1 MNNRHRRRRSDE
13 ERGPVSY
20 ALCAARVR
28 TYLRIRPCARTYV
41 QSALV
46 PASKGHAPNVRTEH
60 PRLRRLAD
68 RLRRQSHLVERACL
82 RTYVREDAC
91 CLRVCPPSTRMS
103 SSLLASVGS
112 SCSCWICAT
121 IAWPCSRSLSK
132 ASLTTCLMLSSLD
145 LRRIVLRLRFLF
157 ITYVRTPAWGAF
169 ANTSNAASLD
179 HGGASS
185 TEAVGVETCV
195 ADRSWLVAF
204 LKWRAA
210 PCSRILAHWAGKN
223 SLRTYVR
230 TYVRTY
236 IRTYVNCKQRVQS
249 CMRTYFAPVLRRNTR
264 IRTYVRE
271 LQATRSIVHANVRS
285 VRNPTQH
292 TNTYVRTYVRTHIY
306 VRTYLI

>member
-82 RTYVREDAC
+82 RTWPG
-91 CLRVCPPSTRMS
+91 LRHHRLAPSTR
-103 SSLLASVGS
+103 SLSKASTR
-112 SCSCWICAT
+112 SCWICAT

-157 ITYVRTPAWGAF
+157 ITYVHQLEALLQTHPTPPHWTMEAPHPLRPWASRHAWLIDPG
-169 ANTSNAASLD
+169 
-179 HGGASS
+179 
-185 TEAVGVETCV
+185 
-195 ADRSWLVAF
+195 
-204 LKWRAA
+204 
-210 PCSRILAHWAGKN
+210 CSP
-223 SLRTYVR
+223 S
-230 TYVRTY
+230 
-236 IRTYVNCKQRVQS
+236 
-249 CMRTYFAPVLRRNTR
+249 
-264 IRTYVRE
+264 
-271 LQATRSIVHANVRS
+271 
-285 VRNPTQH
+285 
-292 TNTYVRTYVRTHIY
+292 
-306 VRTYLI
+306 

>member
-157 ITYVRTPAWGAF
+157 ITYVHQLEALLQIHQTPPHWTMEAPHPLRPWASRHAW
-169 ANTSNAASLD
+169 
-179 HGGASS
+179 
-185 TEAVGVETCV
+185 
-195 ADRSWLVAF
+195 
-204 LKWRAA
+204 
-210 PCSRILAHWAGKN
+210 
-223 SLRTYVR
+223 
-230 TYVRTY
+230 
-236 IRTYVNCKQRVQS
+236 
-249 CMRTYFAPVLRRNTR
+249 
-264 IRTYVRE
+264 
-271 LQATRSIVHANVRS
+271 
-285 VRNPTQH
+285 
-292 TNTYVRTYVRTHIY
+292 
-306 VRTYLI
+306 LIDPGWSPS